1 MLGIFRRKAKPV
13 PPAGNTQPVDL
24 RPILDRALGRQGPDA
39 VSPEVRRLL
48 ELVGKGRSENRP
60 E

>member
-1 MLGIFRRKAKPV
+1 MFKIFRRKAKPV
-13 PPAGNTQPVDL
+13 LATHDTRPVDL

-48 ELVGKGRSENRP
+48 ELVGTGRAGNRP